1 MKQYYHLDVYK
12 SSYKLLILI
21 YQNLSKLNKE
31 YKYTVGEKI
40 KDKSFEILLNI
51 YKISRHSK
59 RDQIFENTFDN
70 LEIIRLSIRLLR
82 DLNVLNDKKFAIL
95 NLQIEDVLEQ
105 FTKWH
110 KFESKKQI
118 QFFVG
123 VNILILNI
131 KCTF

>member
-110 KFESKKQI
+110 KFESKK
-118 QFFVG
+118 
-123 VNILILNI
+123 
-131 KCTF
+131 